1 MVESDTPPCSVCG
14 APSIG
19 FVTVEGNETRF
30 HKAAC
35 EAHMAQVK
43 DEGTLFNLEQVAAP
57 QHARVVDPA
66 TNKQF

>member
-1 MVESDTPPCSVCG
+1 MVELNKPPCSVCG
-14 APSIG
+14 APSVG

-35 EAHMAQVK
+35 GAHMGQVK
-43 DEGTLFNLEQVAAP
+43 DEGTLFNLEQIAAP
-57 QHARVVDPA
+57 QGASVVDPA